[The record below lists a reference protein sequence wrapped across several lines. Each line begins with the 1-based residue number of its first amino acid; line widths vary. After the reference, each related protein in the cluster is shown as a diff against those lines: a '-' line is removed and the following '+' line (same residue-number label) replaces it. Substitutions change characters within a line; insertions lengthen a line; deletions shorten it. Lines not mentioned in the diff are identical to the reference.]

1 MPVQPIDQF
10 AKELSAEVHTSIH
23 KASSRRV
30 AMRKDILF
38 GDFPQADRM
47 RTWAGDLKRHT
58 ISHLD
63 RYLEQ
68 AATQMEANG
77 ARVHFA
83 SNAEAARTRILDIF
97 QENGVTRFCKSKSMV
112 TEEIEIRPYLEKHGI
127 ETWESDLGEF
137 VVQLD
142 DDHPSHIVTPI
153 IHKNKRQV
161 AETFKAHGL
170 GEYTED
176 PQALTQQAR
185 AFLRGKYL
193 SSTGTMSG
201 ANFVSAESGRIVV
214 VTNEG
219 NSRFGI
225 AAAKVHIAVVGIEK
239 LVPRDEDLTL
249 YLNLLARSSTG
260 QHWSVY
266 TEFMGG
272 PRSQYQP
279 EGPGQMH
286 VVFVDN
292 GRTETLASDC
302 REALHC
308 IRCGA
313 CLNVCPVFRQASG
326 HAYRHTYPGPIGAIL
341 APNLVG
347 KEGFP
352 ELADLP
358 KASSLCGACNEVCP
372 VNIPIPDLLLR
383 LRNRGNE
390 LGAEK
395 SKIASPPM
403 GAWSTLATNPTAWKL
418 ALKGGHLLNV
428 LPQGMVP
435 VPAMQTWLKD
445 RTLPRWQGGR
455 FRSWMKKR
463 KTAEKQN

>member
-1 MPVQPIDQF
+1 MKTQPIDQF
-10 AKELSAEVHTSIH
+10 AKNLNPEVLEAIHVATSKRII
-23 KASSRRV
+23 
-30 AMRKDILF
+30 MREEVLF
-38 GDFPQADRM
+38 GDFPEANQM
-47 RTWAGDLKRHT
+47 REWAGDLKRHT

-63 RYLEQ
+63 QYLEQ
-68 AATQMEANG
+68 AATKMEENG
-77 ARVHFA
+77 VQVHFA
-83 SNAEAARTRILDIF
+83 ADPDSARTQILNIF
-97 QENGVTRFCKSKSMV
+97 ESNQVTRFCKSKSMV
-112 TEEIEIRPYLEKHGI
+112 TEELEIRPFLEEHGI

-137 VVQLD
+137 VIQLD

-161 AETFKAHGL
+161 AETFKEHGI

-176 PQALTQQAR
+176 PEALTRQAR
-185 AFLRGKYL
+185 RFLRGKYL
-193 SSTGTMSG
+193 TSTGTMSG

-225 AAAKVHIAVVGIEK
+225 AGAKIHIAVVGIEK
-239 LVPRDEDLTL
+239 LVPRDEDLML

-260 QHWSVY
+260 QHFSVY
-266 TEFMGG
+266 TEFIGG
-272 PRSQYQP
+272 PRSEHQP
-279 EGPGQMH
+279 EGPEQMH

-292 GRTETLASDC
+292 GRTETLAGDC

-383 LRNRGNE
+383 LRNRGKE
-390 LGAEK
+390 TGAPK
-395 SKIASPPM
+395 SKIAAPPM
-403 GAWSTLATNPTAWKL
+403 GAWSTLASSPAAWRL
-418 ALKGGHLLNV
+418 ALKGGHLMNV
-428 LPQGMVP
+428 LPKRLIP

-445 RTLPRWQGGR
+445 RTLPQWQGGQ
-455 FRSWMKKR
+455 FRKWMLKR
-463 KTAEKQN
+463 KTSNR

>member
-1 MPVQPIDQF
+1 MKLQPIDQF
-10 AKELSAEVHTSIH
+10 AKDLDPEVNQSIH

-30 AMRKDILF
+30 ILRENMLF
-38 GDFPQADRM
+38 GDFPNANKLRE
-47 RTWAGDLKRHT
+47 WAGELKRHT

-63 RYLEQ
+63 QYLEQ
-68 AATQMEANG
+68 TVAKMESNG
-77 ARVHFA
+77 VRVHFA
-83 SNAEAARTRILDIF
+83 TDPDSARTQILDIF
-97 QENGVTRFCKSKSMV
+97 KKNNVTRFCKSKSMV
-112 TEEIEIRPYLEKHGI
+112 TEEIEIRPYLEAHGI

-142 DDHPSHIVTPI
+142 NDHPSHIVTPI

-161 AETFKAHGL
+161 AETFKKHGM

-176 PQALTQQAR
+176 AQTLTRQAR
-185 AFLRGKYL
+185 VFLRQKYL

-219 NSRFGI
+219 NCRFGL
-225 AAAKVHIAVVGIEK
+225 AAAKIHIAVVGIEK
-239 LVPRDEDLTL
+239 IVPTDEDLAL

-272 PRSQYQP
+272 PRSENQT
-279 EGPGQMH
+279 EGPEQMH

-326 HAYRHTYPGPIGAIL
+326 HAYRHTYPGPIGAVL

-383 LRNRGNE
+383 LRNRGKE
-390 LGAEK
+390 AGAPM
-395 SKIASPPM
+395 SKIAAPPM
-403 GAWSTLATNPTAWKL
+403 GAWSMMASSPTAWKL
-418 ALKGGHLLNV
+418 ALKGGHVMNV
-428 LPQGMVP
+428 LPHSMVP

-445 RTLPRWQGGR
+445 RTLPAWEGGK
-455 FRSWMKKR
+455 FRQWMKGR
-463 KTAEKQN
+463 NNNN